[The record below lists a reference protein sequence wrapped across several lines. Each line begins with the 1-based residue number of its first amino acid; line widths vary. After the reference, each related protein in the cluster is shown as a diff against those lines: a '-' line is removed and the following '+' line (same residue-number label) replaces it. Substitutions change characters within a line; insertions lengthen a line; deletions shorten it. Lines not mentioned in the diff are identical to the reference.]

1 LSVLEKATND
11 MFLGLFV
18 GILLSSKRRVF
29 FDICCSDPPVKFI
42 DQELKWTLNEDEKK
56 IFPICIFP
64 DFPLS
69 VLFTFAVTVKGASFE
84 GLLTGK
90 VTSYP

>member
-1 LSVLEKATND
+1 

-29 FDICCSDPPVKFI
+29 FDICCSDPPVKFT
-42 DQELKWTLNEDEKK
+42 DQKLKLTLNEDEKK
-56 IFPICIFP
+56 IFLLRIFP

-69 VLFTFAVTVKGASFE
+69 LLLTFFVTFKGASLKDF
-84 GLLTGK
+84 
-90 VTSYP
+90 